1 MTGAPTPGA
10 PAPGA
15 PAGDAA
21 GDTADTAGGAAGHR
35 DGTAVYLYGVARG
48 LDPAAL
54 GGAAGVAGAPVR
66 GVVEGG
72 LTALVSTVAL
82 AEYGEAALRANLEDL
97 AWLEATARA
106 HHDVVDRAAHA
117 APTAPVR
124 IATIYRDDARVAE
137 VLAAQ
142 GPRFTEILDLIS
154 GRSEWGVKA
163 YASAEAMRGDAPPA
177 ASPGTSADAPAGASA
192 GAGGTDP
199 GGGLAPRAEPL
210 TGPNPGP
217 DPGPDP
223 GPNPGPGPDPEP
235 GVSGGVSGGG
245 VGTAYLRRRQEE
257 RRRRAE
263 AGRRVA
269 GQADAVHAELADHAV
284 ASRHHPPQDP
294 RLSGRPGAQILNTA
308 YLLDEE
314 QVPGFLAVARAAGE
328 RLPGI
333 EVEVTGPWPPYSFI
347 DTAGAAPARVPGDL

>member
-1 MTGAPTPGA
+1 MTGTPI
-10 PAPGA
+10 
-15 PAGDAA
+15 AG
-21 GDTADTAGGAAGHR
+21 GPADT
-35 DGTAVYLYGVARG
+35 TAVYLYGVARH

-54 GGAAGVAGAPVR
+54 GDAAGVAGAPVR
-66 GVVEGG
+66 GVTAGE

-97 AWLEATARA
+97 EWLEATARA

-142 GPRFTEILDLIS
+142 GERFTEILDLIS

-163 YASAEAMRGDAPPA
+163 YADPEAMRGDDIPDDIPADPPD
-177 ASPGTSADAPAGASA
+177 GGGA
-192 GAGGTDP
+192 DP

-210 TGPNPGP
+210 TGPQPTGP
-217 DPGPDP
+217 APAP
-223 GPNPGPGPDPEP
+223 
-235 GVSGGVSGGG
+235 SSGGG
-245 VGTAYLRRRQEE
+245 VGTAYLRRRQQE

-263 AGRRVA
+263 AGRRV
-269 GQADAVHAELADHAV
+269 GEQADTVHAELADHAV

-294 RLSGRPGAQILNTA
+294 RLSGRAGTQILNAA

-314 QVPGFLAVARAAGE
+314 QVAGFLAVTRAAGE

-333 EVEVTGPWPPYSFI
+333 ELEVTGPWPPYSFI
-347 DTAGAAPARVPGDL
+347 DTAAATPAREPGDM

>member
-1 MTGAPTPGA
+1 MTGTE
-10 PAPGA
+10 
-15 PAGDAA
+15 AGTEAA
-21 GDTADTAGGAAGHR
+21 GTE
-35 DGTAVYLYGVARG
+35 TAVYLYGVARG

-54 GGAAGVAGAPVR
+54 GGARGVAGAPVR
-66 GVVEGG
+66 GVLAAD

-106 HHDVVDRAAHA
+106 HHDVVDLAAHA

-142 GPRFTEILDLIS
+142 GGRFTDILDLIA

-163 YASAEAMRGDAPPA
+163 YADPETMRGD
-177 ASPGTSADAPAGASA
+177 TPAGEPADTPADASA
-192 GAGGTDP
+192 GGPAGGTDP

-210 TGPNPGP
+210 TGPRPAAP
-217 DPGPDP
+217 A
-223 GPNPGPGPDPEP
+223 
-235 GVSGGVSGGG
+235 SGSSGAGA
-245 VGTAYLRRRQEE
+245 GTAYLRRRQEE
-257 RRRRAE
+257 RRRRAD
-263 AGRRVA
+263 AGRRVSEQA
-269 GQADAVHAELADHAV
+269 GAVHAELADHAV

-294 RLSGRPGAQILNTA
+294 RLSGRPGTQILNTA

-314 QVPGFLAVARAAGE
+314 QVAGFLAVTRAAGE
-328 RLPGI
+328 RLAGI

-347 DTAGAAPARVPGDL
+347 DTAGAAAARVPGDA

>member
-1 MTGAPTPGA
+1 MTGTTRTQA
-10 PAPGA
+10 
-15 PAGDAA
+15 
-21 GDTADTAGGAAGHR
+21 TATAGGAGG
-35 DGTAVYLYGVARG
+35 DSAVYLYGVARG

-54 GGAAGVAGAPVR
+54 GGAAGVGGAPVR
-66 GVVEGG
+66 GIAAAG

-106 HHDVVDRAAHA
+106 HHDVVDLAART

-124 IATIYRDDARVAE
+124 IATIYRDDDRVAE

-142 GPRFTEILDLIS
+142 GERFAEILDLVS

-163 YASAEAMRGDAPPA
+163 YADPEAMRAGDDADGQ
-177 ASPGTSADAPAGASA
+177 GTDGR
-192 GAGGTDP
+192 GGGTDP
-199 GGGLAPRAEPL
+199 GGGLEPTAESL
-210 TGPNPGP
+210 TGPQPAAGAAP
-217 DPGPDP
+217 SAGA
-223 GPNPGPGPDPEP
+223 GK
-235 GVSGGVSGGG
+235 
-245 VGTAYLRRRQEE
+245 AYLMRRQRE
-257 RRRRAE
+257 RRRRAD
-263 AGRRVA
+263 AGRRA
-269 GQADAVHAELADHAV
+269 AEQAAAVHAELADHAV

-294 RLSGRPGAQILNTA
+294 RLSGRTGTQILNAA

-314 QVPGFLAVARAAGE
+314 QAQGFLAVARAAGD

-347 DTAGAAPARVPGDL
+347 EAAAPAAPSRTEPGDA

>member
-1 MTGAPTPGA
+1 MTGTTTG
-10 PAPGA
+10 
-15 PAGDAA
+15 
-21 GDTADTAGGAAGHR
+21 
-35 DGTAVYLYGVARG
+35 VYLYGVARG
-48 LDPAAL
+48 LNPAAL
-54 GGAAGVAGAPVR
+54 GRARGVAGAPVR
-66 GVVEGG
+66 GVLAGG

-106 HHDVVDRAAHA
+106 HHDVVDQAARA

-142 GPRFTEILDLIS
+142 GDRFTGILDLIS

-163 YASAEAMRGDAPPA
+163 YAAPEVMRGDTPA
-177 ASPGTSADAPAGASA
+177 TADT
-192 GAGGTDP
+192 AGGTDP

-210 TGPNPGP
+210 TGPKPATP
-217 DPGPDP
+217 
-223 GPNPGPGPDPEP
+223 
-235 GVSGGVSGGG
+235 SGSSGSPGGG

-257 RRRRAE
+257 RRRRAN
-263 AGRRVA
+263 AGRRVSEQA
-269 GQADAVHAELADHAV
+269 GAVHAELADHAV

-294 RLSGRPGAQILNTA
+294 RLSGRPGAQILNAA

-314 QVPGFLAVARAAGE
+314 QVEGFLAVTRAAGE
-328 RLPGI
+328 RLAGI

-347 DTAGAAPARVPGDL
+347 DTAGMGTAGATSGRAPGDM

>member
-1 MTGAPTPGA
+1 MTAART
-10 PAPGA
+10 
-15 PAGDAA
+15 AGDP
-21 GDTADTAGGAAGHR
+21 AD
-35 DGTAVYLYGVARG
+35 TAVYLYGVARG

-66 GVVEGG
+66 GVVADG

-97 AWLEATARA
+97 GWLEATARA

-124 IATIYRDDARVAE
+124 IATIYRDDERVAQ

-142 GPRFTEILDLIS
+142 GARFTEILDLIA

-163 YASAEAMRGDAPPA
+163 YASAEAMRGDTPAPA
-177 ASPGTSADAPAGASA
+177 SAD
-192 GAGGTDP
+192 AGGTDP

-210 TGPNPGP
+210 TGPR
-217 DPGPDP
+217 
-223 GPNPGPGPDPEP
+223 PE
-235 GVSGGVSGGG
+235 SATGG

-257 RRRRAE
+257 RRRRAD
-263 AGRRVA
+263 AGRRA
-269 GQADAVHAELADHAV
+269 GEQADAVHTELADHAV

-294 RLSGRPGAQILNTA
+294 RLSGRSGAQILNAA

-314 QVPGFLAVARAAGE
+314 QVPGFLAVTRAAGE
-328 RLPGI
+328 RLAGI

-347 DTAGAAPARVPGDL
+347 DTADTTPARVPGDA